1 MRTLVEERGRVSV
14 VRRGNLR
21 WHVAGQVM
29 VGAYLLLLV
38 RSVLLV
44 KGGAMILTVLPLVA
58 GGAMALLVPGIV
70 VILMV
75 GRDGRTRVAEIVRE
89 TPLSD
94 GVLLTVKDVSGKV
107 REYLVTRELADRC
120 RAAMRRGSARRNPR

>member
-14 VRRGNLR
+14 LRRGNLR
-21 WHVAGQVM
+21 WHVAGQLM
-29 VGAYLLLLV
+29 VGAYVLLLV

-44 KGGAMILTVLPLVA
+44 RGGAMIFAELPLVL

-75 GRDGRTRVAEIVRE
+75 GLDGRTRVEEIVRE
-89 TPLSD
+89 TPLRD
-94 GVLLTVKDVSGKV
+94 GVLLTVRDVSGKV
-107 REYLVTRELADRC
+107 REYLVSHEVAERC
-120 RAAMRRGSARRNPR
+120 RSALRRGSMRRNPR